1 MTGCVSSTFHRPP
14 LHGSRLALLS
24 LIALALTGCAS
35 IANRYVA
42 TPVDEQGRALAGPR
56 TSSGLVVTGE
66 ELKPYAS
73 ELFGL
78 VEVTFENTSTEW
90 VRIQDLTLNFGSTV
104 DQDVFL
110 PEGEDIDAWYSATSR
125 RNDIR
130 DTNKATALGA
140 ILFASSAVAVAG
152 GASGSSEA
160 AVAGTSVALGTASA
174 AGLDAQAER
183 IDRAE
188 HGDPRPGSHLLTVP
202 FSVPPGLFTKKWI
215 LINTRRR
222 DAPCAKTML
231 IDYVVQ
237 GGGRERVALTFRR
250 PLDGS
255 EWQRKSCGA
264 ERASPRIKR

>member
-1 MTGCVSSTFHRPP
+1 M
-14 LHGSRLALLS
+14 
-24 LIALALTGCAS
+24 
-35 IANRYVA
+35 
-42 TPVDEQGRALAGPR
+42 DEHGRALAGPG

-78 VEVTFENTSTEW
+78 VEVTFENASTEW
-90 VRIQDLTLNFGSTV
+90 IRIQRLRLNFGSTV

-130 DTNKATALGA
+130 DTNEATALGA
-140 ILFASSAVAVAG
+140 LLFASTVVAVAG

-160 AVAGTSVALGTASA
+160 AVAGTATALGTATV

-188 HGDPRPGSHLLTVP
+188 HGSPRPGGHLLTVP
-202 FSVPPGLFTKKWI
+202 FSVPPGLFTKKWV
-215 LINTRRR
+215 LLNTRRR
-222 DAPCAKTML
+222 DTPCVTTML
-231 IDYVVQ
+231 IDYDV
-237 GGGRERVALTFRR
+237 GGGRRERVSLTFRR
-250 PLDGS
+250 RLDGS
-255 EWQRKSCGA
+255 EWQRKPCGA
-264 ERASPRIKR
+264 KRASPRAKG